1 VVNWVDIA
9 AQKGYKTHLMDEF
22 SRAFGRKLR
31 DARKEAGL
39 SQGDLADRVELSRT
53 SITNIE
59 KGAQQPSL
67 KLALKLAD
75 EVGVPLSDLTDD
87 DEGVAPSKRTIKRNV
102 ERSLESYP
110 ESSQEW
116 FRSIVEEA
124 DDD

>member
-1 VVNWVDIA
+1 
-9 AQKGYKTHLMDEF
+9 MDEF

>member
-1 VVNWVDIA
+1 
-9 AQKGYKTHLMDEF
+9 MDEF

-31 DARKEAGL
+31 DARKKAGL
-39 SQGDLADRVELSRT
+39 SQEDLADRVDLSRT

-59 KGAQQPSL
+59 KGAQHPSL

-75 EVGVPLSDLTDD
+75 EVDVALSDLTDD
-87 DEGVAPSKRTIKRNV
+87 GDDDAAPKKRTVKRTV
-102 ERSLESYP
+102 ERSLEHYP

-116 FRSIVEEA
+116 FRSIVSEA